1 MQKLFHTEKTL
12 IGLDINSA
20 DIKVMAVDSTRQ
32 EVIGY
37 GVLDVD
43 SKKMKKALEE
53 DPAYLSTCLKKLL
66 SESIIGQLPSD
77 DFVVSLPTSRTYSRT
92 FTIPTSSEK
101 NLHEAVELEVSQYV
115 PIPASLLSIDYE
127 IIERNKETLT
137 ITMAAV
143 PRIMIDNILQACDSA
158 DITVHAIEPG
168 INSVARL
175 LKATEDGSLTTLIV
189 DISQAQTDI
198 AVLDGG
204 TIRVTGG
211 TSTGGHLFTL
221 AIGKQLGVTLEN
233 AHQLKVLNG
242 LNPGPRQKKIAD
254 ALEPSF
260 KQIASEIRRVI
271 RYYNERISS
280 GVRIEQVLI
289 VGGGSNVPGIGEYFT
304 NELIMPARVASPW
317 QSINFGSLEQPTKQF
332 RPRYISVAGLASL
345 SGKEIWQ

>member
-12 IGLDINSA
+12 IGLEINTA
-20 DIKVMAVDSTRQ
+20 DIKVMAVDEVRQ
-32 EVIGY
+32 EVVGY

-43 SKKMKKALEE
+43 GKQMKKALEE
-53 DPAYLSTCLKKLL
+53 DPTYLTACLTKLL
-66 SESIIGQLPSD
+66 TESVIGELPGD
-77 DFVVSLPTSRTYSRT
+77 DYVVSLPTARTYART
-92 FTIPTSSEK
+92 FTVPSSSEK
-101 NLHEAVELEVSQYV
+101 NLREAVELEVSQYV

-127 IIERNKETLT
+127 IIERDKDT
-137 ITMAAV
+137 ITVTMAAV
-143 PRIMIDNILQACDSA
+143 PRIMIDNILQACDGVNIS
-158 DITVHAIEPG
+158 VHAIEPG

-175 LKATEDGSLTTLIV
+175 VKATEDGSLTTLIV
-189 DISQAQTDI
+189 DISQSQTDI

-211 TSTGGHLFTL
+211 ISTGGHSFTL
-221 AIGKQLGVTLEN
+221 AIAKQLGVTLEN

-242 LNPGPRQKKIAD
+242 LNPGPRQKKITD
-254 ALEPSF
+254 ALEPNF

-271 RYYNERISS
+271 RYYDERIAT
-280 GVRIEQVLI
+280 GVKVEQVLI

-345 SGKEIWQ
+345 TGKEIWQ